1 MVGSTIVL
9 VEALP
14 NNPTILPQTTNYIQ
28 QQQQPQQSIYNA
40 PTIQQQQNYNNYGKQ
55 QQQQKNYTMDNYAQA
70 AVAYAN
76 ALANSAIGQQ
86 ESDEQ
91 HFVVEQTTP
100 KFELTTQFPLLQPN
114 ELNNGGSPGSIS
126 PYVNR
131 QNPSSS
137 SGSGNNNFISILN

>member
-14 NNPTILPQTTNYIQ
+14 NNPTISPQTTSYIQ
-28 QQQQPQQSIYNA
+28 QQPQQQQSIYNA
-40 PTIQQQQNYNNYGKQ
+40 PTIQQKNYNNYGKQ
-55 QQQQKNYTMDNYAQA
+55 QKQNYTMDNYAQA

-86 ESDEQ
+86 ELDEQ
-91 HFVVEQTTP
+91 HFVVQQTTP

-114 ELNNGGSPGSIS
+114 ELNNEGSPGSIA

-137 SGSGNNNFISILN
+137 SGSGNNNFICNLN